1 MKVLHITNIKGG
13 GIGTFLKILEKK
25 GEVIWEM
32 KKQREP
38 PLSINEVDIIILHG
52 YIPNFDFKPFKNK
65 LKIYYFQGLREISKR
80 MILNKFEFNPYHIS
94 KLIKFKNWIKN
105 FDYFIS
111 VSFSMSNMAKKFYN
125 VNSFVLYNPMDFE
138 LLPKIERNK
147 NNNVLLWIGRSAWI
161 KGLNRFL
168 ELLKLLPEYEGW
180 ILGVEGK
187 NYNNVKFFGYVNNVY
202 DFINKAKAVI
212 ITSYY
217 ESFSYVCLESLYYGV
232 PVLSLKSAGGVFEI
246 LQLFNKY
253 EWCFDNIE
261 EMANYIRNFEIED
274 FRENEQFVNFFSFE
288 RFYEKFQKILQ
299 FLIKLK
305 KLSK

>member
-13 GIGTFLKILEKK
+13 GIGAFLKILEKR

-32 KKQREP
+32 KKQKEP

-65 LKIYYFQGLREISKR
+65 LKIYYFQGLREISRR
-80 MILNKFEFNPYHIS
+80 MILNKFEFNPYHIL
-94 KLIKFKNWIKN
+94 KLIKFKSWLKN

-125 VNSFVLYNPMDFE
+125 ANSFVLHNPMDFE
-138 LLPKIERNK
+138 LLPKIERSK
-147 NNNVLLWIGRSAWI
+147 SNNVLLWIGRNAWI

-168 ELLKLLPEYEGW
+168 ELLNLLPEYEGW

-202 DFINKAKAVI
+202 DFINRAKAVI

-232 PVLSLKSAGGVFEI
+232 PVLSLKSAGGAFEI

-288 RFYEKFQKILQ
+288 RFYEKFQKILK